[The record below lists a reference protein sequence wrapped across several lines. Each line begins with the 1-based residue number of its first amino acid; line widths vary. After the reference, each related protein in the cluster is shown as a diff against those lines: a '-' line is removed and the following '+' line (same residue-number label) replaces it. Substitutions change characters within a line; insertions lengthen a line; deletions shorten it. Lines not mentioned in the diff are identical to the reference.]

1 MKNQTAQKQN
11 TCIFLADAVK
21 DITNTHNC
29 LLKNFDFSIKTSNE

>member
-1 MKNQTAQKQN
+1 MKNQRAQKQN

-29 LLKNFDFSIKTSNE
+29 LLKNDFSIKTSNE